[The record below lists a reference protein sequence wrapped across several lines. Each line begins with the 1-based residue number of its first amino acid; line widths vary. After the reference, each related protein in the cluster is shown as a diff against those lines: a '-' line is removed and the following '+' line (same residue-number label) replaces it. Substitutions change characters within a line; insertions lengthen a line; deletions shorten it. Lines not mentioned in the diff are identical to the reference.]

1 MAHRGL
7 GVGAAPGS
15 TGLGHRQWESEGS
28 EQPEAG
34 PAGDHQTLLPQE
46 LRAQVGREVGRGH
59 LAEIGVRGP
68 WGQRE
73 SDTLGA
79 AHIQGA
85 GGSELLQ
92 NPPHSCASLPH
103 SPLTP
108 GGSGG

>member
-1 MAHRGL
+1 MTHRGL

-15 TGLGHRQWESEGS
+15 TGLGHRQQES

-34 PAGDHQTLLPQE
+34 PAGDHHTLLPQE
-46 LRAQVGREVGRGH
+46 LRAQMGREVGRGH
-59 LAEIGVRGP
+59 LAEIRVRGL

-79 AHIQGA
+79 ARIQGA